1 VVKSPKNE
9 LVSPH
14 TAFHFTTSF
23 FLTINNY
30 VYTYPTYEKRAE
42 RERQSRSAR
51 FNVAKFPSD
60 PFKNSPLGLDFGE
73 HNIILYI

>member
-1 VVKSPKNE
+1 
-9 LVSPH
+9 
-14 TAFHFTTSF
+14 
-23 FLTINNY
+23 